1 MKKIIVGL
9 TLLLSLASFTA
20 FARGEEK
27 VSQETLLNF
36 KKEFKAA
43 ENVSWA
49 VADEIATASFSMN
62 GFRIQ
67 AYFDGDGQLLGTART
82 ILFEQLPITVINSI
96 NNRFETAPVYGIVE
110 YTRGAETFYC
120 MTVETTK
127 NKFNVRAT
135 SSGNISV
142 DKKIKKQ

>member
-9 TLLLSLASFTA
+9 TLVLGLASFTA

-36 KKEFKAA
+36 KKEFKTA
-43 ENVSWA
+43 ENVSWT
-49 VADEIATASFSMN
+49 VGDEIATASFNLN
-62 GFRIQ
+62 GVRMQ
-67 AYFDGDGQLLGTART
+67 AYFDGEGQLLGTARN
-82 ILFEQLPITVINSI
+82 ILFEQLPISVISAI

-120 MTVETTK
+120 MTVETAK
-127 NKFNVRAT
+127 HKLEIRAT
-135 SSGNISV
+135 SSGNLSV

>member
-27 VSQETLLNF
+27 VNEETLLSF
-36 KKEFKAA
+36 KKEFKTA
-43 ENVSWA
+43 ENVSWT
-49 VADEIATASFSMN
+49 VADEIATASFSLN
-62 GFRIQ
+62 GFRVQ
-67 AYFDGDGQLLGTART
+67 AYFDEEGQLLGTARS
-82 ILFEQLPITVINSI
+82 ILFEQLPITVINSV
-96 NNRFETAPVYGIVE
+96 NNRFETAPVYEIVE

-120 MTVETTK
+120 MTVETAK
-127 NKFNVRAT
+127 NKLKIRAT
-135 SSGNISV
+135 SYGNISV

>member
-9 TLLLSLASFTA
+9 TLLLGLASFTA

-27 VSQETLLNF
+27 VSKETLLNF
-36 KKEFKAA
+36 KREFKTA

-49 VADEIATASFSMN
+49 MADEIATASFSLN
-62 GFRIQ
+62 GFRVQ
-67 AYFDGDGQLLGTART
+67 AYFDGEGQLLGTARA
-82 ILFEQLPITVINSI
+82 ILFEQLPITVISAI
-96 NNRFETAPVYGIVE
+96 NNRFDTAPVYEIVE

-120 MTVETTK
+120 MTVETVK
-127 NKFNVRAT
+127 NKLKVRAT